1 MQTMSWAV
9 LGKMF
14 PEKCPLK
21 IVPKKIVL
29 KKIAS
34 PPPFPMNFFCDFFL
48 IPNFYFYESFRP

>member
-14 PEKCPLK
+14 TEKCPLK

-29 KKIAS
+29 KKIAPT
-34 PPPFPMNFFCDFFL
+34 PPPSP
-48 IPNFYFYESFRP
+48 

>member
-29 KKIAS
+29 KKIA
-34 PPPFPMNFFCDFFL
+34 PPPLPHEIFL
-48 IPNFYFYESFRP
+48 